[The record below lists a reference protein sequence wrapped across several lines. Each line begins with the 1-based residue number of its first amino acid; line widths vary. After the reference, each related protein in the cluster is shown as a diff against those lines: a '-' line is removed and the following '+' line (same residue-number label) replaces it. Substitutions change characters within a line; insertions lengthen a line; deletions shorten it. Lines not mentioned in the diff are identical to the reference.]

1 MVSTRESSKEDR
13 LIFWT
18 GPKHSGKTT
27 AAGELA
33 VRARDAG
40 FRVAGLLAPAVYECN
55 RLVGFDAVDLRTGE
69 QVSPA
74 SHRKQPCEGAGF
86 RFTRQGRAL
95 GKAALDV
102 STVRSEDLAIVDEFG
117 PMELQGEGWRED
129 EDLLLAQTDTVVLLV
144 VREELV
150 QEVEHLYGEYGG
162 RKIAAAKKDSIEQ
175 VIDIL
180 RHRKSARRQNDK
192 T

>member
-1 MVSTRESSKEDR
+1 MI
-13 LIFWT
+13 LWT

-33 VRARDAG
+33 VRARDEDL
-40 FRVAGLLAPAVYECN
+40 RIAGLLAPAVYEGK
-55 RLVGFDAVDLRTGE
+55 RLVGFDAIDLRTGE

-74 SHRKQPCEGAGF
+74 SRRKKTRQGGGF
-86 RFTRQGRAL
+86 RFTKQGRAL

-102 STVRSEDLAIVDEFG
+102 STARSAELVIIDEFG
-117 PMELQGEGWRED
+117 PMELQGKGWRE
-129 EDLLLAQTDTVVLLV
+129 EVDLLLAETDAVVLLV

-150 QEVEHLYGEYGG
+150 QDVERLYGEYGC
-162 RKIAAAKKDSIEQ
+162 RKIAAAGKDSVER
-175 VIDIL
+175 VIDML
-180 RHRKSARRQNDK
+180 RQRRFARQQNDK

>member
-1 MVSTRESSKEDR
+1 MVSTRESSKENR
-13 LIFWT
+13 LIFWA

-33 VRARDAG
+33 VRARDEG
-40 FRVAGLLAPAVYECN
+40 FRVAGLLAPAAYECN

-74 SHRKQPCEGAGF
+74 SHRKETAEGGGF
-86 RFTRQGRAL
+86 RFTEQGRKL

-102 STVRSEDLAIVDEFG
+102 STVRSADLVIVDEFG
-117 PMELQGEGWRED
+117 PMELKGEGWRED
-129 EDLLLAQTDTVVLLV
+129 VDLLLAQTDTVVLLV
-144 VREELV
+144 VREGLV
-150 QEVEHLYGEYGG
+150 QEVERLYGEYGG
-162 RKIAAAKKDSIEQ
+162 RKIAAAGNDSIER
-175 VIDIL
+175 VIDML
-180 RHRKSARRQNDK
+180 RQRRFARRQNDK